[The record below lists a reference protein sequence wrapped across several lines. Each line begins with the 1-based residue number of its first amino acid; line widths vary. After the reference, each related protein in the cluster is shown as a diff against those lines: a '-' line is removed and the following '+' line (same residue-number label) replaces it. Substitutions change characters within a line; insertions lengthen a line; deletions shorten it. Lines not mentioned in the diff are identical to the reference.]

1 MPRKR
6 TPNLTEAELPLMEVI
21 WRVGKATVSEV
32 VEALAKSSAPA
43 YNTVQTLMTILE
55 RKGYLHHE
63 TAKTGRAF
71 VYRPVV
77 TRSQARKKAVG
88 HLLSRFFDGSP
99 EALLVDLIEDE
110 ELSGAQLKR
119 MRDLLKEKPE

>member
-1 MPRKR
+1 MSRKR
-6 TPNLTEAELPLMEVI
+6 TPNLTEAELPVMEVI
-21 WRVGKATVSEV
+21 WRLGKATVGV

-55 RKGYLHHE
+55 RKGYLRHE

-77 TRSQARKKAVG
+77 TRNQARKNAVG
-88 HLLSRFFDGSP
+88 HLLSRFFSGSP
-99 EALLVDLIEDE
+99 EALLLNLIEDE